1 LGVVRHRSSD
11 STELAQ
17 LQNFMLDERAL
28 ERPAVAGDS
37 PVVES
42 MRTVLL
48 VFLSTAGHE
57 EPGGKLG
64 RPLSKAKY
72 PADR

>member
-1 LGVVRHRSSD
+1 
-11 STELAQ
+11 
-17 LQNFMLDERAL
+17 MLDERAL